1 MAEGLRAHG
10 SGLHVQRNG
19 LHDIPEGE
27 FLYRDDDPIHR
38 NLKRTTQE
46 HLAELLHLGEAL
58 DRATH
63 SSKTDD

>member
-1 MAEGLRAHG
+1 M
-10 SGLHVQRNG
+10 VQDFMCSATACMTFLN
-19 LHDIPEGE
+19 GE

>member
-1 MAEGLRAHG
+1 MCSVTACMTFL
-10 SGLHVQRNG
+10 N
-19 LHDIPEGE
+19 GE

-58 DRATH
+58 IVPLILLRHD
-63 SSKTDD
+63 